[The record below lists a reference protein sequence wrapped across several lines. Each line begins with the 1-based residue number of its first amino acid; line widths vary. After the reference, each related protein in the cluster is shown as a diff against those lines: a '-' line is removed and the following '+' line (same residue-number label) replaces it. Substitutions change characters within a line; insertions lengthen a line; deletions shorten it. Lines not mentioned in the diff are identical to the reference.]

1 MSTSTESFDERY
13 EPVYE
18 VEGDF
23 GESGETPSV
32 AGIRVDVQTGEMRR
46 TSRAPVF
53 LRVDGDHKPAF
64 RCTAAQARENAAA
77 LNTAADLCDGH
88 AV

>member
-1 MSTSTESFDERY
+1 MNLDTDH

-18 VEGDF
+18 VERDH
-23 GESGETPSV
+23 GEPGVTPV
-32 AGIRVDVQTGEMRR
+32 RAGVRVDVQRGEMRR

-53 LRVDGDHKPAF
+53 LRVDGERRPAF
-64 RCTAAQARENAAA
+64 RCSAAQAREIAAA

-88 AV
+88 RV